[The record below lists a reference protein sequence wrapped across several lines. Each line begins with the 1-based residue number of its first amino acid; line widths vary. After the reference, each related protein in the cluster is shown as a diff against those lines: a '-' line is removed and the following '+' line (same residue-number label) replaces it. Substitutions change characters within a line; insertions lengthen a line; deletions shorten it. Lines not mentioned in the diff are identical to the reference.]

1 MLAVL
6 SIAVGSLTGLEPT
19 TEQTSHSAWT
29 AIAGSLRRAL
39 TDTIYDTWFAQ
50 AEPQSLDDG
59 GLRVALPNDFTR
71 DWVESHFSA
80 LVSAAAREAIGQ
92 DLPVSFV
99 ISEGPS
105 VSSETRP
112 AAAPGPAPVTAHG
125 AENERERSSELRYRD
140 TTELDLNPKYTFDL
154 FIIGSSNRFAHAA
167 ALAVAEAPA
176 QAYNPLFIY
185 GSTGLGKTHLLQ
197 AIGHY
202 VRQHS
207 RRLTRR
213 YVTSE
218 TFMNDFIDSLRDKR
232 IEGFKRRY
240 RGYDVL
246 LIDDIQFFEGKERI
260 QEEFFHTF
268 NSLYESGSQIIISSD
283 RPPREIATLE
293 ERLRSRFEWG
303 LLTDIQP
310 PDLET
315 RIAILRKKVNTERIA
330 VTDPE
335 VLTFIAGRVSSNIRE
350 LEGALTRVV
359 AFSSLT
365 DRAMTVELAEQVL
378 KDVFPQGDAA
388 PEVTIP
394 RIQEAVSE
402 RFGVTLDELVSPR
415 RSQSV
420 AYPRQVAMYLSREL
434 TDSSLPKIGKEFGG
448 RDHTTVMH
456 ATSKITRLISEDRS
470 VYNLVQE
477 LTARV
482 KQAR

>member
-1 MLAVL
+1 VEHATGT
-6 SIAVGSLTGLEPT
+6 SADSL
-19 TEQTSHSAWT
+19 WD
-29 AIAGSLRRAL
+29 AIAGRLRETL
-39 TDTIYDTWFAQ
+39 SETTYDTWFAH
-50 AEPQSLDDG
+50 AEPQSLGDG
-59 GLRVALPNDFTR
+59 GLVVAVPNDFTR
-71 DWVESHFSA
+71 DWIESHFQGFVA
-80 LVSAAAREAIGQ
+80 GAARETLGR
-92 DLPVSFV
+92 DVLVSFAV
-99 ISEGPS
+99 ERGAVPPAGLPTGPS
-105 VSSETRP
+105 TGPPQREH
-112 AAAPGPAPVTAHG
+112 AP
-125 AENERERSSELRYRD
+125 ELGDRGSPEI
-140 TTELDLNPKYTFDL
+140 ELNAKYTFDL
-154 FIIGSSNRFAHAA
+154 FVIGSSNRFAHAA

-185 GSTGLGKTHLLQ
+185 GGTGLGKTHLLQ

-202 VRQHS
+202 VKQHS
-207 RRLTRR
+207 RRLTMR

-240 RGYDVL
+240 RNYDLL

-268 NSLYESGSQIIISSD
+268 NSLYEGGAQIIISSD

-365 DRAMTVELAEQVL
+365 DRPMTVDLAEHVL
-378 KDVFPQGDAA
+378 KDVFPQGSAA

-402 RFGVTLDELVSPR
+402 RFGVTLEELVSPR
-415 RSQSV
+415 RSQAV

-448 RDHTTVMH
+448 RDHTTVIH
-456 ATSKITRLISEDRS
+456 ATSKITRLIREDRS

-477 LTARV
+477 LTARI

>member
-1 MLAVL
+1 MLAPSAGPRRVRGRVEHANET
-6 SIAVGSLTGLEPT
+6 SADSL
-19 TEQTSHSAWT
+19 WN
-29 AIAGSLRRAL
+29 AIAGRLRETL
-39 TDTIYDTWFAQ
+39 SETTYDTWFTH
-50 AEPQSLDDG
+50 AEPRSLAKNE
-59 GLRVALPNDFTR
+59 LVVTVPNDFTR
-71 DWVESHFSA
+71 DWIESHFQGFVSGA
-80 LVSAAAREAIGQ
+80 AQETLGRDVLVSFTVERTRAR
-92 DLPVSFV
+92 PV
-99 ISEGPS
+99 G
-105 VSSETRP
+105 
-112 AAAPGPAPVTAHG
+112 AAPAVAAGRERV
-125 AENERERSSELRYRD
+125 AEIAEREPSESELNR
-140 TTELDLNPKYTFDL
+140 KYTFDL
-154 FIIGSSNRFAHAA
+154 FVIGSSNRFAHAA

-185 GSTGLGKTHLLQ
+185 GGTGLGKTHLLQ

-207 RRLTRR
+207 RRLTTR

-218 TFMNDFIDSLRDKR
+218 LFMNDFIDSLRDKR

-240 RGYDVL
+240 RNYDLL

-268 NSLYESGSQIIISSD
+268 NSLYEGGAQIIISSD

-303 LLTDIQP
+303 LITDIQP

-315 RIAILRKKVNTERIA
+315 RIAILRKKVNTERIG

-365 DRAMTVELAEQVL
+365 DRPMTVELAEHVL
-378 KDVFPQGDAA
+378 KDVFPQGSAA

-402 RFGVTLDELVSPR
+402 RFGVTLEELVSPR
-415 RSQSV
+415 RSQAV

-448 RDHTTVMH
+448 RDHTTVIH
-456 ATSKITRLISEDRS
+456 ATSKITRLIREDRS

-477 LTARV
+477 LTARI